1 MINLQYR
8 EGIRAYIDLIVA
20 QTTLR
25 TSQLNYYTALFQVL
39 GSKVDLLRATGQL
52 PTDY

>member
-1 MINLQYR
+1 M
-8 EGIRAYIDLIVA
+8 A

-39 GSKVDLLRATGQL
+39 GSKVDVQTRAGEL